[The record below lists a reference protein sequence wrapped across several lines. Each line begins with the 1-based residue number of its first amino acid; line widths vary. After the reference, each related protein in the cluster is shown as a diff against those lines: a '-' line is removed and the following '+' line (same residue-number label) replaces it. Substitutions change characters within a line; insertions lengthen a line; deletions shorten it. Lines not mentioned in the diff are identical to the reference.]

1 MTESSD
7 PDKFYYVALGDSLA
21 NGVGADGNG
30 YPQQLLPLL
39 QKHQATEL
47 HLFATSGQTSTQLL
61 RKQSLYLDH
70 LKQANLIT
78 VNIGGNDLRLTWRL
92 YGRQITPKSL
102 QKKRMQLAVATL
114 ANNWNELAKV
124 IAKSASPK
132 TKVIFINLYNPY
144 QKKYPQTRVFVGE
157 ANQLLKTI
165 CANYGFEVIDARSI
179 LNAASKKEPNGRELL
194 LSKDNLHLSHQ
205 GHTIL
210 TQAIYKTIHP
220 DTIWTKIKNLF
231 KR

>member
-1 MTESSD
+1 MSKSLTD
-7 PDKFYYVALGDSLA
+7 GQFHYVALGDSLA

-39 QKHQATEL
+39 QKHQAAEL

-61 RKQSLYLDH
+61 RKQSLYLNH
-70 LKQANLIT
+70 LKQADLVTI
-78 VNIGGNDLRLTWRL
+78 NIGGNDLRLTWRL

-102 QKKRMQLAVATL
+102 QKKRMQLAVTTL

-124 IAKSASPK
+124 ITKNASPQ

-144 QKKYPQTRVFVGE
+144 QKKYPQTREFVSE

-165 CANYGFEVIDARSI
+165 CANYGFEVVDARSI
-179 LNAASKKEPNGRELL
+179 LNIASKKESNGRELL
-194 LSKDNLHLSHQ
+194 LSKDNLHLSHL
-205 GHTIL
+205 GHTIIA
-210 TQAIYKTIHP
+210 QAVYKIIHP
-220 DTIWTKIKNLF
+220 DNIWTKIKNLF